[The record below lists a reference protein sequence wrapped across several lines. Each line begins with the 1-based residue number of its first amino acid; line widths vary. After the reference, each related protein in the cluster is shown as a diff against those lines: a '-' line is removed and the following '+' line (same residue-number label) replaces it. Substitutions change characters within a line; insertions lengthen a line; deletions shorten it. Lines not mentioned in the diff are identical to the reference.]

1 MKEDSNEIY
10 IILFVVGIVPV
21 IWLALLFAPYL
32 YDGISNNLQQLTQA
46 LNQPFQIQWVEDSP
60 RTIFLFLGAY
70 AIGIALYYSTKKN
83 YRFGEEHGSA
93 KWGSAKKINKT
104 YASSQMIDDKIFTQN
119 VRISYDSRKHR
130 RNLLSLVVGGS
141 GAGKTRF
148 YAKANLLQAN
158 TSFVVLDPNGKIL
171 LT

>member
-1 MKEDSNEIY
+1 MKEDSNETY
-10 IILFVVGIVPV
+10 VILFIVGIIPV

-93 KWGSAKKINKT
+93 KWGSAKKINKI

-148 YAKANLLQAN
+148 YAKPSAPVRA
-158 TSFVVLDPNGKIL
+158 V
-171 LT
+171 

>member
-1 MKEDSNEIY
+1 MAC
-10 IILFVVGIVPV
+10 FIVCT
-21 IWLALLFAPYL
+21 YL

-93 KWGSAKKINKT
+93 NG
-104 YASSQMIDDKIFTQN
+104 
-119 VRISYDSRKHR
+119 
-130 RNLLSLVVGGS
+130 
-141 GAGKTRF
+141 
-148 YAKANLLQAN
+148 
-158 TSFVVLDPNGKIL
+158 VVLKKSTKYMPVLK
-171 LT
+171 